1 MKKPKDLVEYDD
13 FSLELDDNKIEI
25 AIDWGMEYAWRTLEL
40 DQAKALRDKLTEMI
54 NYLEHNN
61 E

>member
-1 MKKPKDLVEYDD
+1 MQKPKDLVEYDLV
-13 FSLELDDNKIEI
+13 SLVLDNNKIDLSVYDRI
-25 AIDWGMEYAWRTLEL
+25 ITLEL
-40 DQAKALRDKLTEMI
+40 DEAKALRDKLTEMI

>member
-1 MKKPKDLVEYDD
+1 MKKPSDLVEYDE

-25 AIDWGMEYAWRTLEL
+25 AIDCDQEYAWRTLEL